1 MRNMTAPFIGNDR
14 ARARLSKLVE
24 SDRLHPCLLWEG
36 AEGVGKATT
45 ALWLAMLANCDAA
58 DHHARPCG
66 QCWSC
71 RQIPKGQHPDVIR
84 VGLDPS
90 KTAPIISVAQARE
103 VISQLTVKPFHAR
116 RRFVIIDPADAM
128 TPEAANALLKTF
140 EDPPAQTHFI
150 LVTSAPASL
159 LLTVRSRSQRLRFAP
174 VAESEIVTWLQG
186 QGIGQAEKLARASE
200 GCPGRAMVMDPES
213 EGGMQD
219 ARDALL
225 DALEKDVAG
234 RLKYAETLCRGDR
247 SKWTA
252 AVDDTLDALG
262 GLIRDTMAVR
272 AGGTPFYNPDQP
284 EVIARW
290 ASCLDEAA
298 LASLTHTLAEAHER
312 LSRFVSGRLVMD
324 AVLADVA
331 RKVGKHATV

>member
-1 MRNMTAPFIGNDR
+1 MSSPFIGNER
-14 ARARLSKLVE
+14 ARGQLRRLVE

-36 AEGVGKATT
+36 AQGVGKATT
-45 ALWLAMLANCDAA
+45 ALWLAMLANCESEDMP
-58 DHHARPCG
+58 ARPCG

-71 RQIPKGQHPDVIR
+71 RQIPKGQHPDIIH

-90 KTAPIISVAQARE
+90 KAAPIISVAQARE

-140 EDPPAQTHFI
+140 EDPPSQTHFI

-174 VAESEIVTWLQG
+174 VAEAEISSWLTAQG
-186 QGIGQAEKLARASE
+186 VDDADKLARASE
-200 GCPGRAMVMDPES
+200 GCPGRAKTMDPDA
-213 EGGMQD
+213 EGGMLA

-225 DALEKDVAG
+225 DALSKDVAG

-247 SKWTA
+247 SKWA
-252 AVDDTLDALG
+252 PVVDDTLDALG
-262 GLIRDTMAVR
+262 GLVRDTLAVR
-272 AGGTPFYNPDQP
+272 SGGEPFYNADQP
-284 EVIARW
+284 EIIARW
-290 ASCLDEAA
+290 AARLDEGA
-298 LASLTHTLAEAHER
+298 LASITDTLAEAQDR
-312 LSRFVSGRLVMD
+312 LGRYVSGRLVMD
-324 AVLADVA
+324 AVLADIA
-331 RKVGKHATV
+331 QRIGSHETV